1 MRASPHAAFASRE
14 HLASADPGLLYR
26 QIAASIR
33 SEIGTAQLPPGAR
46 LPSIAAMAG
55 QFGVAP
61 ATVRQALA
69 LLADEGMI
77 RTRHGS
83 GSYVT
88 ETPPLRPTLVL
99 QLGWPALAEQVRGNK
114 AQILDADDAA
124 PPLEAADGVPAA
136 SYRRMKRVHRLASGP
151 PYALVELYVGREYFD
166 QRPAQFEAG
175 MVLPLLAELGGEELT
190 TMRQVFRLG
199 AADAMTARH
208 LGLPIGGP
216 VGWLKRALRRRD
228 GVVAYWSLGH
238 FHPDFV
244 SFEATFTSE
253 PTRATSD

>member
-1 MRASPHAAFASRE
+1 MALAPRE
-14 HLASADPGLLYR
+14 HLANADPGLLYR

-33 SEIGTAQLPPGAR
+33 SEIGTARLLPGAR
-46 LPSIAAMAG
+46 LPSIAAMAE

-69 LLADEGMI
+69 LLVQEGMI

-88 ETPPLRPTLVL
+88 EAPPVRPTLVL
-99 QLGWPALAEQVRGNK
+99 ELGWPALAEQVRGNR
-114 AQILDADDAA
+114 AQILEADDAV
-124 PPLEAADGVPAA
+124 PPLEAADGMPAT
-136 SYRRMKRVHRLASGP
+136 SYRRMKRVHRLANGP
-151 PYALVELYVGREYFD
+151 PYALVDLYVERAYFD
-166 QRPAQFEAG
+166 RRPAQFETG
-175 MVLPLLAELGGEELT
+175 MVLPLLAELGGGELT
-190 TMRQVFRLG
+190 TMRQIFRLG
-199 AADAMTARH
+199 AADALTARH
-208 LGLPIGGP
+208 LGVSIGGP
-216 VGWLKRALRRRD
+216 VGWVKRALRSRD

-253 PTRATSD
+253 KGRPAGE

>member
-1 MRASPHAAFASRE
+1 MREPLSAAE
-14 HLASADPGLLYR
+14 PGLLYR

-33 SEIGTAQLPPGAR
+33 SEIGTARLPPGAK
-46 LPSIAAMAG
+46 LPSITAMAA

-88 ETPPLRPTLVL
+88 EAPPRRPTLVL
-99 QLGWPALAEQVRGNK
+99 ELGWPALAEQVRGNK
-114 AQILDADDAA
+114 ALILEADDAS
-124 PPLEAADGVPAA
+124 PPLEAADGTPAA

-151 PYALVELYVGREYFD
+151 PYALVDLYVARRYFD
-166 QRPAQFEAG
+166 RRPTQFEAG
-175 MVLPLLAELGGEELT
+175 MVLPLLDELGGAELT

-199 AADAMTARH
+199 AADAETARH

-216 VGWLKRALRRRD
+216 VGWLKRALRSRD
-228 GVVAYWSLGH
+228 GVVAYWSLGY
-238 FHPDFV
+238 FHPEFV
-244 SFEATFTSE
+244 SFETTFTHNGGSAAE
-253 PTRATSD
+253 R